1 MKELANNY
9 QDKKRLWRKATAI
22 LGGVA
27 LLTACDQQPQ
37 ITDGTVYQKE
47 YIKEDWALV
56 GRAWATRQEIG
67 RETIGT
73 PPTYEEK
80 EGSFSKDTVARFF
93 DHSSENWKVYI
104 AQCQTTEYLHLRKL
118 RNNAKQIR
126 LMCLRK
132 YIKPYSLGNTQV

>member
-104 AQCQTTEYLHLRKL
+104 AQCQTTELPPPKKIE
-118 RNNAKQIR
+118 KQCKTNSFNVPQEVYKA
-126 LMCLRK
+126 L
-132 YIKPYSLGNTQV
+132 